1 MIADNAIYV
10 DGRRAAEQPSSL
22 QETYEALRQLDDG
35 VAWIDLYKPTQE
47 EFESV
52 AQQLELP
59 PRVIEDAIKPQQRP
73 KLVRYGDSLFVVL
86 KTARYLDEP
95 EKVEFS
101 EAHVLVGKD
110 LIVTAR
116 YEEIPALDE
125 VRRRL
130 EGEPELLR
138 QGLRQG
144 PQPILHV
151 LHEIMDQIVDDYEP
165 VLEGLGTDIQEVEGE
180 VFGGNP
186 AVSQRIYELSRELAQ
201 FQRATSPLARA
212 LERVTESDEH
222 DIDPEV
228 RSYLRD
234 LHERV
239 LRVKEPT
246 EGFRDMLS
254 DILVV
259 NLTLISVR
267 QNDQT
272 KKISAWA
279 AILIV
284 PTVIAGIYGMNF
296 DYMPELHW
304 TFGYPFALALIVSIC
319 VCLYA
324 VFKHVE
330 WL

>member
-1 MIADNAIYV
+1 
-10 DGRRAAEQPSSL
+10 
-22 QETYEALRQLDDG
+22 
-35 VAWIDLYKPTQE
+35 VAWIDLHEPTKE

-52 AQQLELP
+52 AQELELS
-59 PRVIEDAIKPQQRP
+59 PRVIEGAIKPQQRP

-110 LIVTAR
+110 FIVTVR
-116 YEEIPALDE
+116 YEEIPALEE

-130 EGEPELLR
+130 EGEPESL
-138 QGLRQG
+138 GQG
-144 PQPILHV
+144 PQPILR
-151 LHEIMDQIVDDYEP
+151 EIMDQIVDDYEP
-165 VLEGLGTDIQEVEGE
+165 VLEGLGTDIQEVEVE
-180 VFGGNP
+180 VFGGNED
-186 AVSQRIYELSRELAQ
+186 VSQRIYELSRELVQ
-201 FQRATSPLARA
+201 FQRATSPLARS
-212 LERVTESDEH
+212 LERGGERNEH
-222 DIDPEV
+222 DIDPEL
-228 RSYLRD
+228 RSYLRE
-234 LHERV
+234 LHDRV
-239 LRVKEPT
+239 LRVEEPT

-259 NLTLISVR
+259 NLTLIGVR

-284 PTVIAGIYGMNF
+284 PTLITGIYGMNF
-296 DYMPELHW
+296 DFMPELHW
-304 TFGYPFALALIVSIC
+304 TFGYPLALALMVSIS
-319 VCLYA
+319 VGLYA
-324 VFKHVE
+324 VFRHVR

>member
-10 DGRRAAEQPSSL
+10 DGRRAAQQPSSL

-52 AQQLELP
+52 ARELELP
-59 PRVIEDAIKPQQRP
+59 SWVVEDTIKAQQRP

-110 LIVTAR
+110 FIVTVR
-116 YEEIPALDE
+116 YEEITALEE

-130 EGEPELLR
+130 EGEPGL
-138 QGLRQG
+138 LRQG
-144 PQPILHV
+144 PQPILH
-151 LHEIMDQIVDDYEP
+151 EIMDQIVGDYEP

-180 VFGGNP
+180 VFGGN
-186 AVSQRIYELSRELAQ
+186 AGASQRIYELSRELVQ
-201 FQRATSPLARA
+201 FQRATSPLERA
-212 LERVTESDEH
+212 LERGGERNEH
-222 DIDPEV
+222 DIDPEL
-228 RSYLRD
+228 RSYLGD
-234 LHERV
+234 LHDRV

-246 EGFRDMLS
+246 EGYRDMLS

-267 QNDQT
+267 QND
-272 KKISAWA
+272 
-279 AILIV
+279 
-284 PTVIAGIYGMNF
+284 
-296 DYMPELHW
+296 
-304 TFGYPFALALIVSIC
+304 
-319 VCLYA
+319 
-324 VFKHVE
+324 
-330 WL
+330 

>member
-10 DGRRAAEQPSSL
+10 DGRRAAQQPSSL
-22 QETYEALRQLDDG
+22 QETYEALRQLDDA

-52 AQQLELP
+52 AQELELS
-59 PRVIEDAIKPQQRP
+59 PRVIEGAIKPQQRP

-101 EAHVLVGKD
+101 EVHVLVGKD
-110 LIVTAR
+110 FIVTVR
-116 YEEIPALDE
+116 YEEIPALEE

-130 EGEPELLR
+130 EGEPES
-138 QGLRQG
+138 LRQG
-144 PQPILHV
+144 PQPILR
-151 LHEIMDQIVDDYEP
+151 EIMDQIVDDYEP
-165 VLEGLGTDIQEVEGE
+165 VLEGLGTDIQEVEVE
-180 VFGGNP
+180 VFGGN
-186 AVSQRIYELSRELAQ
+186 ADVSQRIYELSRELVQ
-201 FQRATSPLARA
+201 FQRATSPLARS
-212 LERVTESDEH
+212 LERGAERNEH
-222 DIDPEV
+222 DIDPEL
-228 RSYLRD
+228 RSYLRE
-234 LHERV
+234 LHDRV
-239 LRVKEPT
+239 LRVEEPT

-259 NLTLISVR
+259 NLTLIGVR

-284 PTVIAGIYGMNF
+284 PTLITGIYGMNF
-296 DYMPELHW
+296 DFMPELHW
-304 TFGYPFALALIVSIC
+304 TFGYPLALALMVSIS
-319 VCLYA
+319 VGLYA
-324 VFKHVE
+324 VFRHVR

>member
-10 DGRRAAEQPSSL
+10 DGRRAAQQPSSL

-35 VAWIDLYKPTQE
+35 VAWIDLHEPTQE

-52 AQQLELP
+52 AQELELS
-59 PRVIEDAIKPQQRP
+59 PRVIEGAIKPQQRP

-101 EAHVLVGKD
+101 EVHVLVGKD
-110 LIVTAR
+110 FIVTVR
-116 YEEIPALDE
+116 YEEIPALEE

-130 EGEPELLR
+130 EGEPES
-138 QGLRQG
+138 LRQG
-144 PQPILHV
+144 PQPILR
-151 LHEIMDQIVDDYEP
+151 EIMDQIVDDYEP
-165 VLEGLGTDIQEVEGE
+165 VLEGLGTDIQEVEVE
-180 VFGGNP
+180 VFGGNED
-186 AVSQRIYELSRELAQ
+186 VSQRIYELSRELVQ
-201 FQRATSPLARA
+201 FQRATSPLARS
-212 LERVTESDEH
+212 LERGAERNEH
-222 DIDPEV
+222 DIDPEL
-228 RSYLRD
+228 RSYLRE
-234 LHERV
+234 LHDRV
-239 LRVKEPT
+239 LRVEEPT

-259 NLTLISVR
+259 NLTLIGVR

-284 PTVIAGIYGMNF
+284 PTLITGIYGMNF
-296 DYMPELHW
+296 DFMPELHW
-304 TFGYPFALALIVSIC
+304 TFGYPLALALMVSIS
-319 VCLYA
+319 VGLYA
-324 VFKHVE
+324 VFRHVR

>member
-1 MIADNAIYV
+1 MIADNAIYA
-10 DGRRAAEQPSSL
+10 DGRRAAQQPSSL
-22 QETYEALRQLDDG
+22 QETYQALRRLDDG

-52 AQQLELP
+52 AQELELP

-101 EAHVLVGKD
+101 EVHVLVGKD
-110 LIVTAR
+110 FIVTVR
-116 YEEIPALDE
+116 YEEIEALEE

-138 QGLRQG
+138 QG
-144 PQPILHV
+144 PQPILH
-151 LHEIMDQIVDDYEP
+151 EIMDRIVDDYEP
-165 VLEGLGTDIQEVEGE
+165 VLEGLGTDIQEVESE
-180 VFGGNP
+180 VFGGN
-186 AVSQRIYELSRELAQ
+186 AGASQRIYELSRELVQ

-212 LERVTESDEH
+212 LERVTERDEQ

-234 LHERV
+234 LHDRV
-239 LRVKEPT
+239 LRVEEPAK
-246 EGFRDMLS
+246 GFRDMLS

-259 NLTLISVR
+259 NLTLISLR

-284 PTVIAGIYGMNF
+284 PTLIAGIYGMNF
-296 DYMPELHW
+296 DFMPELHW
-304 TFGYPFALALIVSIC
+304 AFGYPFALALMVSIS
-319 VCLYA
+319 VGLYA
-324 VFKHVE
+324 IFTHVQ

>member
-1 MIADNAIYV
+1 MIAENAIYV
-10 DGRRAAEQPSSL
+10 DGRRAAQQPSSL

-35 VAWIDLYKPTQE
+35 VAWIDLYKPTRK

-52 AQQLELP
+52 AQELELP
-59 PRVIEDAIKPQQRP
+59 SRVIEDAIKPQLRP
-73 KLVRYGDSLFVVL
+73 KIARYGDSLFVVL

-95 EKVEFS
+95 ERVDFS

-110 LIVTAR
+110 FVVTVHF
-116 YEEIPALDE
+116 EEIPALDE

-138 QGLRQG
+138 QG
-144 PQPILHV
+144 PQPI

-165 VLEGLGTDIQEVEGE
+165 VLEGLGTDIEEVEVE
-180 VFGGNP
+180 VFGGN
-186 AVSQRIYELSRELAQ
+186 AGVSQRIYELSRELVQ
-201 FQRATSPLARA
+201 VQRATSPLARA
-212 LERVTESDEH
+212 LERVAESDEH
-222 DIDPEV
+222 DIDPRV
-228 RSYLRD
+228 RSYLSD
-234 LHERV
+234 LHDRV
-239 LRVKEPT
+239 LRITEPT

-284 PTVIAGIYGMNF
+284 PTLIAGIYGMNF

-304 TFGYPFALALIVSIC
+304 TFGYPFALALIVLVS
-319 VCLYA
+319 VGLYA

>member
-10 DGRRAAEQPSSL
+10 DGRRAAQQPSSL

-35 VAWIDLYKPTQE
+35 VAWIDLYEPTQE

-52 AQQLELP
+52 AQELELP
-59 PRVIEDAIKPQQRP
+59 PRVIEGAIRPQQRP

-101 EAHVLVGKD
+101 EVHVLVGKD
-110 LIVTAR
+110 FIVTVR
-116 YEEIPALDE
+116 YEEIPALEE

-138 QGLRQG
+138 QG
-144 PQPILHV
+144 PQPILR
-151 LHEIMDQIVDDYEP
+151 EIMDQIVDDYEP
-165 VLEGLGTDIQEVEGE
+165 VLEGLGTDIQEVEVE
-180 VFGGNP
+180 VFGGNED
-186 AVSQRIYELSRELAQ
+186 VSQRIYELSRELVQ
-201 FQRATSPLARA
+201 FQRATSPLARS
-212 LERVTESDEH
+212 LERGAERNEH
-222 DIDPEV
+222 DIDPEL
-228 RSYLRD
+228 RSYLRE
-234 LHERV
+234 LHDRV
-239 LRVKEPT
+239 LRVEEPT

-259 NLTLISVR
+259 NLTLIGVR

-284 PTVIAGIYGMNF
+284 PTLITGIYGMNF
-296 DYMPELHW
+296 DFMPELHW
-304 TFGYPFALALIVSIC
+304 TFGYPLALALMVSISIG
-319 VCLYA
+319 LYA
-324 VFKHVE
+324 VFRHVR

>member
-10 DGRRAAEQPSSL
+10 DGRRAAQQPSSL
-22 QETYEALRQLDDG
+22 QETYEALRQLDDA
-35 VAWIDLYKPTQE
+35 VAWIDLHEPTQE

-52 AQQLELP
+52 AQELELS
-59 PRVIEDAIKPQQRP
+59 PRAIEGAIKPQQRP

-86 KTARYLDEP
+86 KTARYVDEP
-95 EKVEFS
+95 EKVAFS
-101 EAHVLVGKD
+101 EVHVLVGKD
-110 LIVTAR
+110 FIVTVR
-116 YEEIPALDE
+116 YEEIPALEE

-138 QGLRQG
+138 QG
-144 PQPILHV
+144 PQPILR
-151 LHEIMDQIVDDYEP
+151 EIMDQIVDDYEP
-165 VLEGLGTDIQEVEGE
+165 VLEGLGTDIQEVEVE
-180 VFGGNP
+180 VFGGNED
-186 AVSQRIYELSRELAQ
+186 VSQRIYELSRELVQ

-212 LERVTESDEH
+212 LERGGERNEH
-222 DIDPEV
+222 DIDPEL
-228 RSYLRD
+228 RSYLRE
-234 LHERV
+234 LHDRV
-239 LRVKEPT
+239 LRVVEPT

-284 PTVIAGIYGMNF
+284 PTLITGIYGMNF
-296 DYMPELHW
+296 DFMPELHW
-304 TFGYPFALALIVSIC
+304 TFGYPLALALMVSIS
-319 VCLYA
+319 VGLYA
-324 VFKHVE
+324 VFRHVR

>member
-10 DGRRAAEQPSSL
+10 DGRRAAQQPSSL
-22 QETYEALRQLDDG
+22 QETYEALRQLDDAVG
-35 VAWIDLYKPTQE
+35 WIDLYKPTQE

-52 AQQLELP
+52 AQELELS
-59 PRVIEDAIKPQQRP
+59 PRVIEGAIKPQQRP

-101 EAHVLVGKD
+101 EVHVLVGKD
-110 LIVTAR
+110 FIVTVR
-116 YEEIPALDE
+116 YEEIPALEE

-138 QGLRQG
+138 QG
-144 PQPILHV
+144 PQPILR
-151 LHEIMDQIVDDYEP
+151 EIMDQIVDDYEP
-165 VLEGLGTDIQEVEGE
+165 VLEGLGTDIQEVEDE
-180 VFGGNP
+180 VFGGN
-186 AVSQRIYELSRELAQ
+186 ADVSQRIYELSRELVQ
-201 FQRATSPLARA
+201 FQRATSPLARS
-212 LERVTESDEH
+212 LERGGERNEH
-222 DIDPEV
+222 DIDPEL
-228 RSYLRD
+228 RSYLRE
-234 LHERV
+234 LHDRV
-239 LRVKEPT
+239 LRVEEPT

-259 NLTLISVR
+259 NLTLIGVR

-284 PTVIAGIYGMNF
+284 PTLITGIYGMNF
-296 DYMPELHW
+296 DFMPELHW
-304 TFGYPFALALIVSIC
+304 LFGYPLALALMVSIS
-319 VCLYA
+319 VGLYA
-324 VFKHVE
+324 VFRHVR

>member
-1 MIADNAIYV
+1 MIVDIAIYV

-22 QETYEALRQLDDG
+22 QETYDVLRQLHG

-52 AQQLELP
+52 AQELELP
-59 PRVIEDAIKPQQRP
+59 ARVVEDAIKAQQRP

-110 LIVTAR
+110 FVVTVR
-116 YEEIPALDE
+116 HGEIPALDE
-125 VRRRL
+125 VRRQL
-130 EGEPELLR
+130 EGEPALLR
-138 QGLRQG
+138 QG
-144 PQPILHV
+144 PEAILHAI
-151 LHEIMDQIVDDYEP
+151 LDQIVDDYEP
-165 VLEGLGTDIQEVEGE
+165 VLEGLGTDIQEVESE
-180 VFGGNP
+180 VFGGM
-186 AVSQRIYELSRELAQ
+186 AGVSQRIYQLSRELVQ

-212 LERVTESDEH
+212 LERVADSDEH
-222 DIDPEV
+222 DIDPKV
-228 RSYLRD
+228 RRYLRD
-234 LHERV
+234 LHDRV
-239 LRVKEPT
+239 LRVTEPT
-246 EGFRDMLS
+246 EAFRDMLS

-284 PTVIAGIYGMNF
+284 PTIITGIYGMNF
-296 DYMPELHW
+296 EYIPELSW
-304 TFGYPFALALIVSIC
+304 WFGYPLALALMVSIS
-319 VCLYA
+319 VGLYA
-324 VFKHVE
+324 IFKHVE

>member
-10 DGRRAAEQPSSL
+10 DGQRTAKQPSSL
-22 QETYEALRQLDDG
+22 QETYEELRQLDDG
-35 VAWIDLYKPTQE
+35 VAWIDLYKPTQG

-52 AQQLELP
+52 AQELELP
-59 PRVIEDAIKPQQRP
+59 PWVIEDAIKPQQRP

-110 LIVTAR
+110 FIVTVR
-116 YEEIPALDE
+116 YEEIPALEE

-138 QGLRQG
+138 QG
-144 PQPILHV
+144 PQPILR
-151 LHEIMDQIVDDYEP
+151 EIMDQIVDDYEP
-165 VLEGLGTDIQEVEGE
+165 VLEGLGTDIQEVEVE
-180 VFGGNP
+180 VFGEN
-186 AVSQRIYELSRELAQ
+186 AEVSQRIYELSRELVQ

-212 LERVTESDEH
+212 LERVAESDEH
-222 DIDPEV
+222 DDIDPEL
-228 RSYLRD
+228 RSYLRE
-234 LHERV
+234 LHDRV
-239 LRVKEPT
+239 LRVEEPT

-259 NLTLISVR
+259 NLTLIGVR

-284 PTVIAGIYGMNF
+284 PTLITGIYGMNF
-296 DYMPELHW
+296 DFMPELHW
-304 TFGYPFALALIVSIC
+304 TFGYPLALALMVSIS
-319 VCLYA
+319 VGLYA
-324 VFKHVE
+324 VFRHVR

>member
-1 MIADNAIYV
+1 MIADIAIYV
-10 DGRRAAEQPSSL
+10 DGRRAAQQPSSL
-22 QETYEALRQLDDG
+22 QETYEALRQLDDAVG
-35 VAWIDLYKPTQE
+35 WIDLYKPTQE

-52 AQQLELP
+52 AQELELS
-59 PRVIEDAIKPQQRP
+59 PRVIEGAIKPQQRP

-110 LIVTAR
+110 FIVTVR
-116 YEEIPALDE
+116 YEEIPALEE

-138 QGLRQG
+138 QG
-144 PQPILHV
+144 PQPV

-165 VLEGLGTDIQEVEGE
+165 VLEGLGTDIQEVE
-180 VFGGNP
+180 VFGGNED
-186 AVSQRIYELSRELAQ
+186 VSQRIYELSRELVQ
-201 FQRATSPLARA
+201 FQRATSPLART
-212 LERVTESDEH
+212 LDRVAESDEH
-222 DIDPEV
+222 DIDPEL
-228 RSYLRD
+228 RSYLRE
-234 LHERV
+234 LHDRV
-239 LRVKEPT
+239 LRVVEPT

-259 NLTLISVR
+259 NLTLIGVR

-284 PTVIAGIYGMNF
+284 PTLITGIYGMNF
-296 DYMPELHW
+296 DFMPELHW
-304 TFGYPFALALIVSIC
+304 TFGYPLALALMVSIS
-319 VCLYA
+319 VGLYA
-324 VFKHVE
+324 VFRHVR

>member
-1 MIADNAIYV
+1 MIADNTIYV

-22 QETYEALRQLDDG
+22 QDTYEALRQLDDG

-52 AQQLELP
+52 ARELELP
-59 PRVIEDAIKPQQRP
+59 PRVVVDATKPQQRP
-73 KLVRYGDSLFVVL
+73 KLVRYGESLFVVL

-95 EKVEFS
+95 EQVEFS

-110 LIVTAR
+110 FVVTVR

-138 QGLRQG
+138 QG
-144 PQPILHV
+144 PQPILHQ
-151 LHEIMDQIVDDYEP
+151 IMDQIVDDYEP
-165 VLEGLGTDIQEVEGE
+165 VLEGLGTDIEEVEGE
-180 VFGGNP
+180 VFGGN
-186 AVSQRIYELSRELAQ
+186 ARASQRIYALSRELVE
-201 FQRATSPLARA
+201 FQRAISPLARA
-212 LERVTESDEH
+212 LERVAQSDEH
-222 DIDPEV
+222 DINPEV

-234 LHERV
+234 LHDRV

-284 PTVIAGIYGMNF
+284 PTLIAGIYGMNF

-304 TFGYPFALALIVSIC
+304 AYGYPFALALMVAISVG
-319 VCLYA
+319 LYA

>member
-10 DGRRAAEQPSSL
+10 DGRRAAQQPSSL
-22 QETYEALRQLDDG
+22 QETYEALRQLDNA
-35 VAWIDLYKPTQE
+35 VAWIDLHEPTKE

-52 AQQLELP
+52 AQELELS
-59 PRVIEDAIKPQQRP
+59 PRVIEGAIKPKQRP

-95 EKVEFS
+95 EKVQFS
-101 EAHVLVGKD
+101 EVHVLVGKD
-110 LIVTAR
+110 FIVTVR
-116 YEEIPALDE
+116 YEEIPALEE

-138 QGLRQG
+138 QG
-144 PQPILHV
+144 PQPILR
-151 LHEIMDQIVDDYEP
+151 EIMDQIVDDYEP
-165 VLEGLGTDIQEVEGE
+165 VLEGLGTDIQEDE
-180 VFGGNP
+180 VFGGN
-186 AVSQRIYELSRELAQ
+186 ADVSQRIYELSRELVQ
-201 FQRATSPLARA
+201 FQRATSPLERA
-212 LERVTESDEH
+212 LERVAESDEH
-222 DIDPEV
+222 DIDPEL
-228 RSYLRD
+228 RSYLRE
-234 LHERV
+234 LHDRV
-239 LRVKEPT
+239 LRVVEPT

-259 NLTLISVR
+259 NLTLIGVR

-284 PTVIAGIYGMNF
+284 PTLITGIYGMNF
-296 DYMPELHW
+296 DFMPELHW
-304 TFGYPFALALIVSIC
+304 TFGYPLALALMVSIS
-319 VCLYA
+319 VGLYA
-324 VFKHVE
+324 VFKHVR

>member
-1 MIADNAIYV
+1 
-10 DGRRAAEQPSSL
+10 
-22 QETYEALRQLDDG
+22 
-35 VAWIDLYKPTQE
+35 VAWIDLHKPTQE

-52 AQQLELP
+52 AQELELP

-101 EAHVLVGKD
+101 EVHVLVGKD
-110 LIVTAR
+110 FIVTVR
-116 YEEIPALDE
+116 YEEIPALEE

-138 QGLRQG
+138 QG
-144 PQPILHV
+144 PQPI

-165 VLEGLGTDIQEVEGE
+165 VLEGLGTDIQEVEVE
-180 VFGGNP
+180 VFGGNED
-186 AVSQRIYELSRELAQ
+186 VSQRIYELSRELVQ
-201 FQRATSPLARA
+201 FQRATSPLERA
-212 LERVTESDEH
+212 LERGGERNEH
-222 DIDPEV
+222 DIDPEL
-228 RSYLRD
+228 RSYLRE
-234 LHERV
+234 LHDRV
-239 LRVKEPT
+239 LRVEEPT

-259 NLTLISVR
+259 NLTLIGVR

-284 PTVIAGIYGMNF
+284 PTLITGIYGMNF
-296 DYMPELHW
+296 DFMPELHW
-304 TFGYPFALALIVSIC
+304 TFGYPLALALMVSIS
-319 VCLYA
+319 VGLYA
-324 VFKHVE
+324 VFRHVR

>member
-10 DGRRAAEQPSSL
+10 DGRRTAQQPSSL
-22 QETYEALRQLDDG
+22 QETYETLRQLDDG
-35 VAWIDLYKPTQE
+35 VAWIDLHKPTQE

-52 AQQLELP
+52 AQELELP
-59 PRVIEDAIKPQQRP
+59 PRVIDGAIKPRQRP

-110 LIVTAR
+110 FIVTVR
-116 YEEIPALDE
+116 YEEITALEE

-130 EGEPELLR
+130 EGEPGL
-138 QGLRQG
+138 LRQG
-144 PQPILHV
+144 PQPI

-165 VLEGLGTDIQEVEGE
+165 VLEGLGTDIQEVEVE
-180 VFGGNP
+180 VFGGNED
-186 AVSQRIYELSRELAQ
+186 VSQRIYELSRELVQ

-212 LERVTESDEH
+212 LDRVAQSDEH
-222 DIDPEV
+222 DIDPEL
-228 RSYLRD
+228 RSYLRE
-234 LHERV
+234 LHDRV
-239 LRVKEPT
+239 LRVEEPT

-284 PTVIAGIYGMNF
+284 PTLITGIYGMNF

-304 TFGYPFALALIVSIC
+304 IFGYPLALALMVSIS
-319 VCLYA
+319 VGLYA
-324 VFKHVE
+324 VFRHVR

>member
-10 DGRRAAEQPSSL
+10 DGRRAAQQPISL
-22 QETYEALRQLDDG
+22 QETSEALRQLDDG

-52 AQQLELP
+52 AQELELP

-73 KLVRYGDSLFVVL
+73 KLARYGDSLFVVL

-101 EAHVLVGKD
+101 EVHVLVGKD
-110 LIVTAR
+110 FIVTVR
-116 YEEIPALDE
+116 YEEIPALEE

-130 EGEPELLR
+130 EGEPES
-138 QGLRQG
+138 LRQG
-144 PQPILHV
+144 PQPI

-165 VLEGLGTDIQEVEGE
+165 VLEGLGTDIQEVEVE
-180 VFGGNP
+180 VFGGN
-186 AVSQRIYELSRELAQ
+186 AGASQRIYELSRELVQ
-201 FQRATSPLARA
+201 FQRATSPLVRA
-212 LERVTESDEH
+212 LDRVAEREEH
-222 DIDPEV
+222 NIDPEL
-228 RSYLRD
+228 RSYLRE
-234 LHERV
+234 LHDRV
-239 LRVKEPT
+239 LRVVEPT

-284 PTVIAGIYGMNF
+284 PTLIAGIYGMNF
-296 DYMPELHW
+296 DFMPELHW
-304 TFGYPFALALIVSIC
+304 AFGYPFALALMVAISVG
-319 VCLYA
+319 LYG

>member
-10 DGRRAAEQPSSL
+10 DGRRAAQQPGSL
-22 QETYEALRQLDDG
+22 QETYEGLRRLDNG

-52 AQQLELP
+52 AQELEFP
-59 PRVIEDAIKPQQRP
+59 SRITEAAMKPHQRP
-73 KLVRYGDSLFVVL
+73 KVVRYGDSLFVVL

-101 EAHVLVGKD
+101 EAHVLVGKGFV
-110 LIVTAR
+110 VTVR
-116 YEEIPALDE
+116 YEQIPALEE

-138 QGLRQG
+138 QG
-144 PQPILHV
+144 PQPI

-165 VLEGLGTDIQEVEGE
+165 VLEGLGEDIEEVEGE
-180 VFGGNP
+180 VFGGN
-186 AVSQRIYELSRELAQ
+186 AGVSQRIYELSGELVQ

-212 LERVTESDEH
+212 LERVAESDEQ
-222 DIDPEV
+222 DIAPEV

-234 LHERV
+234 LHDRV

-259 NLTLISVR
+259 NLTLVSVR

-284 PTVIAGIYGMNF
+284 PTLIAGIYGMNF

-304 TFGYPFALALIVSIC
+304 TFGYPLALALMLSISVS
-319 VCLYA
+319 LY
-324 VFKHVE
+324 VLFRHVR

>member
-1 MIADNAIYV
+1 
-10 DGRRAAEQPSSL
+10 
-22 QETYEALRQLDDG
+22 
-35 VAWIDLYKPTQE
+35 VAWIDLHEPTLE

-52 AQQLELP
+52 AQELELP

-101 EAHVLVGKD
+101 EVHVLVGKD
-110 LIVTAR
+110 FIVTVR
-116 YEEIPALDE
+116 YEEIPALEE

-138 QGLRQG
+138 QG
-144 PQPILHV
+144 PQPI

-165 VLEGLGTDIQEVEGE
+165 VLEGLGTDIQEVEVE
-180 VFGGNP
+180 VFGGNED
-186 AVSQRIYELSRELAQ
+186 VSQRIYELSRELVQ
-201 FQRATSPLARA
+201 FQRATSPLARS
-212 LERVTESDEH
+212 LERGGERNEH
-222 DIDPEV
+222 DIDPEL
-228 RSYLRD
+228 RSYLRE
-234 LHERV
+234 LHDRV
-239 LRVKEPT
+239 LRVEEPT

-259 NLTLISVR
+259 NLTLIGVR

-284 PTVIAGIYGMNF
+284 PTLITGIYGMNF
-296 DYMPELHW
+296 DFMPELHW
-304 TFGYPFALALIVSIC
+304 TFGYPLALALMVSIS
-319 VCLYA
+319 VGLYA
-324 VFKHVE
+324 VFRHVR

>member
-1 MIADNAIYV
+1 MIADNTIYV
-10 DGRRAAEQPSSL
+10 DGRRAAQQPSSL

-52 AQQLELP
+52 ARELELP
-59 PRVIEDAIKPQQRP
+59 SRVIVDAIKPQQRP
-73 KLVRYGDSLFVVL
+73 KLVRYRDSLFVVL
-86 KTARYLDEP
+86 KTARYRDEP

-101 EAHVLVGKD
+101 EIHVLEGKD
-110 LIVTAR
+110 FIVTVR
-116 YEEIPALDE
+116 YEEIPALEE

-138 QGLRQG
+138 QG
-144 PQPILHV
+144 PQPI

-165 VLEGLGTDIQEVEGE
+165 VLEGLGTDIQEVEVE
-180 VFGGNP
+180 VFGGNED
-186 AVSQRIYELSRELAQ
+186 VSQRIYELSRELVQ
-201 FQRATSPLARA
+201 FQRATSPLARSLDLVA
-212 LERVTESDEH
+212 ESDEH
-222 DIDPEV
+222 DIDPEL
-228 RSYLRD
+228 RSYLRE
-234 LHERV
+234 LHDRV
-239 LRVKEPT
+239 LRVVEPT

-279 AILIV
+279 AILIS
-284 PTVIAGIYGMNF
+284 PTLIAGIYGMNF
-296 DYMPELHW
+296 EYMPELHW
-304 TFGYPFALALIVSIC
+304 IFGYPLALALMVSTS
-319 VCLYA
+319 VGLYA
-324 VFKHVE
+324 VFRHVR

>member
-10 DGRRAAEQPSSL
+10 DGRRAAQQPSSL
-22 QETYEALRQLDDG
+22 QETYEALRQLDDAVG
-35 VAWIDLYKPTQE
+35 WIDLYKPTQE

-52 AQQLELP
+52 AQELELS
-59 PRVIEDAIKPQQRP
+59 PRVIEGAIKPQQRP

-101 EAHVLVGKD
+101 EVHVLVGKD
-110 LIVTAR
+110 FIVTVR
-116 YEEIPALDE
+116 YEEIPALEE

-130 EGEPELLR
+130 EGEPES
-138 QGLRQG
+138 LRQG
-144 PQPILHV
+144 PQPILR
-151 LHEIMDQIVDDYEP
+151 EIMDQIVDDYEP
-165 VLEGLGTDIQEVEGE
+165 VLEGLGTDIQEVEDE
-180 VFGGNP
+180 VFGGN
-186 AVSQRIYELSRELAQ
+186 ADDVSQRIYELSRELVQ
-201 FQRATSPLARA
+201 FQRATSPLARS
-212 LERVTESDEH
+212 LERGGERNEH
-222 DIDPEV
+222 DIDPEL
-228 RSYLRD
+228 RSYLRE
-234 LHERV
+234 LHDRV
-239 LRVKEPT
+239 LRVEEPT

-259 NLTLISVR
+259 NLTLIGVR

-284 PTVIAGIYGMNF
+284 PTLITGIYGMNF
-296 DYMPELHW
+296 DFMPELHW
-304 TFGYPFALALIVSIC
+304 LFGYPLALALMVSIS
-319 VCLYA
+319 VGLYA
-324 VFKHVE
+324 VFRHVR

>member
-10 DGRRAAEQPSSL
+10 DGRRAAQQPSSL
-22 QETYEALRQLDDG
+22 QETYEALRQLDDA
-35 VAWIDLYKPTQE
+35 VAWIDLHEPTKE

-52 AQQLELP
+52 AQELELS
-59 PRVIEDAIKPQQRP
+59 PRVIEGAIKPQQRP

-101 EAHVLVGKD
+101 EVHVLVGKD
-110 LIVTAR
+110 FIVTVR
-116 YEEIPALDE
+116 YEEIPALEE

-130 EGEPELLR
+130 EGEPES
-138 QGLRQG
+138 LRQG
-144 PQPILHV
+144 PQPILR
-151 LHEIMDQIVDDYEP
+151 EIMDQIVDDYEP
-165 VLEGLGTDIQEVEGE
+165 VLEGLGTDIQEVEVE
-180 VFGGNP
+180 VFGGNED
-186 AVSQRIYELSRELAQ
+186 VSQRIYELSRELVQ
-201 FQRATSPLARA
+201 FQRATSPLARS
-212 LERVTESDEH
+212 LERGAERNEH
-222 DIDPEV
+222 DIDPEL
-228 RSYLRD
+228 RSYLRE
-234 LHERV
+234 LHDRV
-239 LRVKEPT
+239 LRVEEPT

-259 NLTLISVR
+259 NLTLIGVR

-284 PTVIAGIYGMNF
+284 PTLITGIYGMNF
-296 DYMPELHW
+296 DFMPELHW
-304 TFGYPFALALIVSIC
+304 TFGYPLALALMVSIS
-319 VCLYA
+319 VGLYA
-324 VFKHVE
+324 VFRHVR

>member
-10 DGRRAAEQPSSL
+10 DGRRAAQQPSSL
-22 QETYEALRQLDDG
+22 QETYEALRQLDDA
-35 VAWIDLYKPTQE
+35 VAWIDLYEPTQE

-52 AQQLELP
+52 AQELELS
-59 PRVIEDAIKPQQRP
+59 PRVIESAIKPQQRP

-101 EAHVLVGKD
+101 EVHVLVGKD
-110 LIVTAR
+110 FIVTVR
-116 YEEIPALDE
+116 YEEIPALEE

-138 QGLRQG
+138 QG
-144 PQPILHV
+144 PQPILR
-151 LHEIMDQIVDDYEP
+151 EIMDQIVDDYEP
-165 VLEGLGTDIQEVEGE
+165 VLEGLGTDIQEVEVE
-180 VFGGNP
+180 VFGGNED
-186 AVSQRIYELSRELAQ
+186 VSQRIYELSRELVQ
-201 FQRATSPLARA
+201 FQRATSPLARS
-212 LERVTESDEH
+212 LERGAERNEH
-222 DIDPEV
+222 DIDPEL
-228 RSYLRD
+228 RSYLRE
-234 LHERV
+234 LHDRV
-239 LRVKEPT
+239 LRVEEPT

-284 PTVIAGIYGMNF
+284 PTLITGIYGMNF
-296 DYMPELHW
+296 DFMPELHW
-304 TFGYPFALALIVSIC
+304 TFGYPLALALMVSISIG
-319 VCLYA
+319 LYA
-324 VFKHVE
+324 VFRHVR

>member
-10 DGRRAAEQPSSL
+10 DGRRAARQPGSL
-22 QETYEALRQLDDG
+22 QETYEALRRLDDG
-35 VAWIDLYKPTQE
+35 VAWIDLYEPTKE
-47 EFESV
+47 EFGSV
-52 AQQLELP
+52 AQELELP
-59 PRVIEDAIKPQQRP
+59 PRVIEGAIKPQQRP

-86 KTARYLDEP
+86 KTARYLDDP

-101 EAHVLVGKD
+101 EVHVLVGKD
-110 LIVTAR
+110 FIVTVR
-116 YEEIPALDE
+116 YEEIEALEE

-130 EGEPELLR
+130 EGEPES
-138 QGLRQG
+138 LRQG
-144 PQPILHV
+144 PQPILR
-151 LHEIMDQIVDDYEP
+151 EIMDQIVDDYEP
-165 VLEGLGTDIQEVEGE
+165 VLEGLGTDIQEVEVE
-180 VFGGNP
+180 VFGGS
-186 AVSQRIYELSRELAQ
+186 ADVSQRIYELSRELVQ
-201 FQRATSPLARA
+201 FQRATSPLERA
-212 LERVTESDEH
+212 LERGGERNEH
-222 DIDPEV
+222 DIDPEL
-228 RSYLRD
+228 RSYLRE
-234 LHERV
+234 LHDRV
-239 LRVKEPT
+239 LRVVEPT

-284 PTVIAGIYGMNF
+284 PTLIAGIYGMNF

-304 TFGYPFALALIVSIC
+304 AFGYPLALALMVSIC
-319 VCLYA
+319 LGLYA
-324 VFKHVE
+324 VFRHIK